1 MNKHYYDNTKE
12 QMVSLRIEKNLF
24 DEIKERIK
32 VEDRTLSD
40 LGRELF
46 TTYLQFKNKLNKQ
59 NILNI

>member
-12 QMVSLRIEKNLF
+12 QMVSLRLEKNLF

-46 TTYLQFKNKLNKQ
+46 TTYLQFRNKLNKQ